1 MCRCARC
8 ARRRSEY
15 AKGAYRLARIAWRGS
30 QRRQTGG
37 GVPEDERAIHRLA
50 GKIACRL
57 DGIPTGF
64 ACRRRNQSRKPDRCA
79 QCRAQAEGFH
89 GIRSHPRRARQDG
102 RRAQRFKGRHHLGD
116 RAMNSQALPK
126 LALRPMLPA
135 DVPLLA
141 EIFRAAIEELT
152 IDDYSE
158 AQQEAWASAAD
169 DEEEFGAKLSGALT
183 LVATFGGAAVGF
195 ASLAD
200 NTRIDMLYVH
210 PAAAGHGA
218 AAMLCDALE
227 NLAAARGAKDLT
239 VEASDTASGFFEKR
253 GFSAR
258 TRNTVT
264 LGGEWFANTTMIKP
278 LVATESAP

>member
-1 MCRCARC
+1 M
-8 ARRRSEY
+8 SS
-15 AKGAYRLARIAWRGS
+15 K
-30 QRRQTGG
+30 
-37 GVPEDERAIHRLA
+37 
-50 GKIACRL
+50 
-57 DGIPTGF
+57 
-64 ACRRRNQSRKPDRCA
+64 
-79 QCRAQAEGFH
+79 
-89 GIRSHPRRARQDG
+89 
-102 RRAQRFKGRHHLGD
+102 
-116 RAMNSQALPK
+116 ALPK

-169 DEEEFGAKLSGALT
+169 NEEEFGAKLSGALT

-210 PAAAGHGA
+210 PAAAGQGA

-227 NLAAARGAKDLT
+227 KLAAARGAKELT

-264 LGGEWFANTTMIKP
+264 LGGEWFANTTMIKS
-278 LVATESAP
+278 LDAKGSAP